1 MSLIETVMASLVFS
15 LSAAASLHLLDL
27 VSSSELAL
35 QKRQQ
40 QVDQLEAGLVAF
52 ESQLRSAIRLAVPT
66 GDCNRAAGQ
75 LLLALQASEPSPGLR
90 RDLTV
95 VAAGEVLQL
104 RLVVD
109 GLGQTRQRDYHPG
122 AFGLCPTSPAQ
133 EVANA
138 SS

>member
-15 LSAAASLHLLDL
+15 LTAAASLHLLDL

-52 ESQLRSAIRLAVPT
+52 ESQLRSSVRQAVPT
-66 GDCNRAAGQ
+66 GDCNRAAGM
-75 LLLALQASEPSPGLR
+75 LLLALQASAPSPGLR

-104 RLVVD
+104 RLAVD
-109 GLGQTRQRDYHPG
+109 GLGQIRQRDYHP
-122 AFGLCPTSPAQ
+122 AALGLCPTSPAQ